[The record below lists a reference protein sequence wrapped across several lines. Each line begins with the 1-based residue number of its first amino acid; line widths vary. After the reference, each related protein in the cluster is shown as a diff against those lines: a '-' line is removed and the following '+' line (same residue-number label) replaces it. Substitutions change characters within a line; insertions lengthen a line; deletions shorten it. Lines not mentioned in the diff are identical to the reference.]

1 MGTLKTR
8 CVIIGGGDCSADFL
22 KEHINLENDYII
34 CADSGYDYAFSA
46 GFSPDLLIGD
56 FDSISAV
63 PQSVNKITL
72 PVEKDVTDCVAA
84 YNEGVKLGFKSF
96 VLFGGTGGR
105 FEHTFANISLMANAS
120 KSNIS
125 FEIIDEKHIFRSI
138 TNSSIK
144 IKKKDNQQ
152 ISVFAYGER
161 AFGETLKGFHYPL
174 WDFTLDPFNGA
185 LGTSND
191 IIEEFGEISVRSGTL
206 IIVETQL

>member
-1 MGTLKTR
+1 MGTIKTR
-8 CVIIGGGDCSADFL
+8 CVIIGGGDCSASFL
-22 KEHINLENDYII
+22 KKYVDVNNDYII
-34 CADSGYDYAFSA
+34 CADSGYDYAIAA
-46 GFSPDLLIGD
+46 GLTPDLLIGD

-63 PQSVNKITL
+63 PQDVNKITL

-84 YNEGVKLGFKSF
+84 YNEGLTGGFKSF

-120 KSNIS
+120 KSNII

-144 IKKKDNQQ
+144 ITRKEKQQ
-152 ISVFAYGER
+152 ISVFAYGGR
-161 AFGETLKGFHYPL
+161 AFGVTENGFHYPL
-174 WDFTLDPFNGA
+174 WDYTLDPFDGA

-191 IIEEFGEISVRSGTL
+191 IVEDVGEVSVREGTL
-206 IIVETQL
+206 IIVETKM

>member
-34 CADSGYDYAFSA
+34 CADSGYDYAVLA
-46 GFSPDLLIGD
+46 GVSPDLLIGD
-56 FDSISAV
+56 FDSISAI
-63 PQSVNKITL
+63 PQNVNRITL

-84 YNEGVKLGFKSF
+84 YNEGISFGFKEF

-105 FEHTFANISLMANAS
+105 FEHTFANISLMANSS

-125 FEIIDEKHIFRSI
+125 FEIIDEKHIFRSV
-138 TNSSIK
+138 TNSYIK
-144 IKKKDNQQ
+144 IKCKDNQQ
-152 ISVFAYGER
+152 ISVFAYGNR
-161 AFGETLKGFHYPL
+161 AFGVTLKGFHYPL
-174 WDFTLDPFNGA
+174 WDYTLDPFDGA

-191 IIEEFGEISVRSGTL
+191 IIEAFGEISVRSGTL
-206 IIVETQL
+206 IIVETKM